1 MAKDRHATNSTRR
14 RATPLGL
21 PDSERLTKYRIWD
34 CYFTPAHSHPGRDG
48 SERLIAEIQR
58 SVPAIKLGC
67 FERLCYFAHVGIG
80 TTGDAQLESR
90 LRSNADLVELPLKR
104 YPKTLMAMIQ
114 LNGHDVNASLDAI
127 DRWLA
132 DGLMIGVYL
141 PGGGAG
147 AVNCTHPN
155 IDRLVCRVAELRGL
169 IIQHTWFKTGG
180 KQGPGESTPAELAEL
195 ARRYPEQPFICAHAG
210 GEWERGLRAV
220 RREPNVLV
228 ETSGF
233 DSTAGFMEMAVRE
246 VGARRILFGSHL
258 PSRSLGTE
266 LAKVTAANVSETD
279 KRLILG
285 ENFRQLIRSRTL

>member
-1 MAKDRHATNSTRR
+1 MAEDRQVTNSTRE
-14 RATPLGL
+14 AVMPLGL
-21 PDSERLTKYRIWD
+21 PDAERLKKYRIWD
-34 CYFTPAHSHPGRDG
+34 CYFTPAHAHPGRDG
-48 SERLIAEIQR
+48 RERLIAEIQR
-58 SVPAIKLGC
+58 SIPAIKLGC

-80 TTGDAQLESR
+80 TTGDAQLEAS
-90 LRSNADLVELPLKR
+90 LRSNANLIELPLKR
-104 YPKTLMAMIQ
+104 YPEMLIAMIQ

-127 DRWLA
+127 DRWIG
-132 DGLMIGVYL
+132 DGPMIGVYL
-141 PGGGAG
+141 PGGGPG
-147 AVNCTHPN
+147 AMTCTHPN
-155 IDRLVCRVAELRGL
+155 IDRLVRRVAELRGL

-220 RREPNVLV
+220 RREPNVVV

-233 DSTAGFMEMAVRE
+233 DATAGFVEMAIRE
-246 VGARRILFGSHL
+246 VGAKRIVFGSHL

-266 LAKVTAANVSETD
+266 LAKVTAANVSEAD

-285 ENFRQLIRSRTL
+285 ENFRRLIRSRTL

>member
-1 MAKDRHATNSTRR
+1 MAKDRQPVESTRE
-14 RATPLGL
+14 RALHGL
-21 PDSERLTKYRIWD
+21 PAADRLKKYRIWD
-34 CYFTPAHSHPGRDG
+34 CYFTPAHAQPGRDG

-58 SVPAIKLGC
+58 SIPAIQMGC
-67 FERLCYFAHVGIG
+67 FEKLCYFAHVGIG
-80 TTGDAQLESR
+80 TTGDAQLEAS
-90 LRSNADLVELPLKR
+90 LRADANLVQLPLKR
-104 YPKTLMAMIQ
+104 YPDMLMAMIQ

-127 DRWLA
+127 NRWIA
-132 DGLMIGVYL
+132 DGPMIGVYL

-147 AVNCTHPN
+147 AVTCTHPN
-155 IDRLVCRVAELRGL
+155 IERLVRRVAELRGL

-220 RREPNVLV
+220 RRQPNVLV

-233 DSTAGFMEMAVRE
+233 DSTAGFVEMAIRE
-246 VGARRILFGSHL
+246 VGVRRIVFGSHL

-266 LAKVTAANVSETD
+266 LAKVTAANVSEAD
-279 KRLILG
+279 KRQILG
-285 ENFRQLIRSRTL
+285 ENFRRLIRTRQL